1 MHLNN
6 PGIIIQ
12 YGLLDDISKGTHYLT
27 LSISTGVWKKCFI
40 ISSVLS
46 ESLMIKLYLK
56 YFALQMLFM
65 PFCLLV
71 WVGILRGK

>member
-27 LSISTGVWKKCFI
+27 LSISTGV
-40 ISSVLS
+40 
-46 ESLMIKLYLK
+46 
-56 YFALQMLFM
+56 
-65 PFCLLV
+65 
-71 WVGILRGK
+71 